1 MKEKLLLIVVMFI
14 FGSIGLFV
22 KNIDLSASEVALLR
36 GLIGSIVLLLA
47 SFLLKQK
54 IRLKTNCQT
63 RILLFLSGGALG
75 FNWIFLFEAYHHTT
89 VSNATISYYFA
100 PVIVMILSP
109 FVLKE
114 NWAWYKAVSVFAAL
128 IGLVFIMNPG
138 DGMLLDWSSHGIGIG
153 YGLLAASLYA
163 SVILLNQFIK
173 DIPGFDRT
181 VLQLSIATVIMLPY
195 VWITENMNVFSL
207 DTKSIILLLIV
218 GIVHTGLAYIIYFSI
233 LPKLSGQT
241 VAVYS
246 YLDPILA
253 VLMATLI
260 LQEPLGFRE
269 ITGGMLILGATLF
282 HEVKDWRKTVRSEIQ
297 Q

>member
-1 MKEKLLLIVVMFI
+1 
-14 FGSIGLFV
+14 
-22 KNIDLSASEVALLR
+22 
-36 GLIGSIVLLLA
+36 
-47 SFLLKQK
+47 
-54 IRLKTNCQT
+54 
-63 RILLFLSGGALG
+63 
-75 FNWIFLFEAYHHTT
+75 
-89 VSNATISYYFA
+89 
-100 PVIVMILSP
+100 
-109 FVLKE
+109 
-114 NWAWYKAVSVFAAL
+114 
-128 IGLVFIMNPG
+128 
-138 DGMLLDWSSHGIGIG
+138 DGMLLDWSSQGIGIG

-253 VLMATLI
+253 VLMARLI
-260 LQEPLGFRE
+260 LQEPLGFR
-269 ITGGMLILGATLF
+269 
-282 HEVKDWRKTVRSEIQ
+282 
-297 Q
+297 

>member
-54 IRLKTNCQT
+54 IRLKTNRQT

-138 DGMLLDWSSHGIGIG
+138 DGMLLDWSSQGIGIG

-260 LQEPLGFRE
+260 LQELLGFRE

>member
-54 IRLKTNCQT
+54 IRLKTNRQT

-138 DGMLLDWSSHGIGIG
+138 DGMLLDWSSQGIGIG

-269 ITGGMLILGATLF
+269 IIGGMLILGATLF